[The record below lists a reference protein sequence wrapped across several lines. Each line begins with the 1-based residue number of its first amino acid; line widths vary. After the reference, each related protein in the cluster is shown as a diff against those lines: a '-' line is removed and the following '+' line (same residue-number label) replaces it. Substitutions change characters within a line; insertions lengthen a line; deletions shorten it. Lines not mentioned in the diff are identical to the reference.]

1 MLEDL
6 IGCRFE
12 DLAIFYEE
20 HQYKLEPKLRMN
32 LEKMFKLKD
41 DDEYSKR
48 KLDEFNIIFYN
59 ECNKELL
66 STQKLM

>member
-1 MLEDL
+1 
-6 IGCRFE
+6 
-12 DLAIFYEE
+12 
-20 HQYKLEPKLRMN
+20 
-32 LEKMFKLKD
+32 MFKLKD

>member
-1 MLEDL
+1 
-6 IGCRFE
+6 
-12 DLAIFYEE
+12 
-20 HQYKLEPKLRMN
+20 
-32 LEKMFKLKD
+32 MFKLKD

-48 KLDEFNIIFYN
+48 KLDEFNIILYN